1 MSKSLKNT
9 NNFLSSYIEDNRT
22 KIDESL
28 VSLRLMKEIDDF
40 LEINQINHRDFANNV
55 GYSESYISQLMSGIK
70 KFNSS
75 FINRFEKNFDL
86 KIEFKIQPKRNINYF
101 TKVPDV
107 YIKFNFDVIET
118 IELETGFTL
127 TNDSKQF
134 CQLES

>member
-9 NNFLSSYIEDNRT
+9 NNFLSSYVEDNRT

-40 LEINQINHRDFANNV
+40 LEINQINHRDFADNV
-55 GYSESYISQLMSGIK
+55 GYSESYISQLMSGVK

-75 FINRFEKNFDL
+75 FINRFEKKFNL
-86 KIEFKIQPKRNINYF
+86 KIEFKIQPKKNTNYF

-107 YIKFNFDVIET
+107 YIKFDFNVIET
-118 IELETGFTL
+118 IELDRGFTL

-134 CQLES
+134 YQLES